1 MHEERRGSTLEQD
14 AARPTA
20 ARHGDP
26 AETDGDVT
34 VRDGPSD
41 VAEGLVVDGVTVRFG
56 GIVALDSARLEAR
69 PGEITGLIGP
79 NGAGKTTLFNCLT
92 GIYRAQAGSIRWRG
106 QELLGLQP
114 HVVAQHHVARTFQNL
129 ALFPRLSVR
138 ENVVVGLH
146 RVRRSDWLSNA
157 FRAPWVLREEREV
170 RERADAALEEVGLAG
185 VAARPAAGL
194 PYGTLKRVELARA
207 IASDP
212 DLLLLDEPAAGLTHG
227 EVDELMELVRQLRE
241 AHDLTVVLVEHH
253 MGLVMRLCDHV
264 TVLNFGRTI
273 AAGPPAAVSS
283 DPAVIEAY
291 LGAA

>member
-1 MHEERRGSTLEQD
+1 MVGDDGT
-14 AARPTA
+14 RPTA
-20 ARHGDP
+20 TSAAALGEP
-26 AETDGDVT
+26 DGDVT
-34 VRDGPSD
+34 VSTEGSAATD
-41 VAEGLVVDGVTVRFG
+41 GLVVQDVTVRFG
-56 GIVALDSARLEAR
+56 GIVALDSASMEAR
-69 PGEITGLIGP
+69 PGKITGLIGP

-106 QELLGLQP
+106 QELLGMQP
-114 HVVAQHHVARTFQNL
+114 HQVAQHGVSRTFQNL
-129 ALFPRLSVR
+129 ALFPRLTVR

-157 FRAPWVLREEREV
+157 VRAPWVLSEERQV

-185 VAARPAAGL
+185 VAGRPAAGL

-253 MGLVMRLCDHV
+253 MGLVMRLCDHI

-273 AAGPPAAVSS
+273 AAGPPTEVSTN
-283 DPAVIEAY
+283 PAVIEAY